1 MALWKIKKCNND
13 KMTSNDK
20 MTIFLLGPMGSGK
33 SWCGERL
40 AERLNVTFI
49 DMDRQIEQ
57 GEEATIAEI
66 FERSGEAGFRKL
78 EHVYLR
84 RLDGISA
91 AVVATGGGTPC
102 FFDNMEWMNARGIT
116 VYLKTP
122 LDILLTRLLPAP
134 NMRPLLQGL
143 YDQDLETWLEKMLE
157 EREPFYRKAHIT
169 LHQSGET
176 DFLSL
181 LEKKIRENW

>member
-1 MALWKIKKCNND
+1 MTTND
-13 KMTSNDK
+13 E

-33 SWCGERL
+33 SWLGIRL
-40 AERLNVTFI
+40 AKRLNVAFI
-49 DMDRQIEQ
+49 DLDRQIEQ
-57 GEEATIAEI
+57 GEAATITEI
-66 FERSGEAGFRKL
+66 FERSGEAGFREL

-84 RLDGISA
+84 RLEGMPA

-116 VYLKTP
+116 VYLKAP
-122 LDILLTRLLPAP
+122 PDILLSRLSPAQDT
-134 NMRPLLQGL
+134 RPLLRGL
-143 YDQDLETWLEKMLE
+143 SGQDLEAWLAKMLQQ
-157 EREPFYRKAHIT
+157 REPFYRKAHIT

-181 LEKKIRENW
+181 LEEKIRKNR